1 MSKKVTFNQIEN
13 DDGESGMRMELETV
27 NEEVKQEEFAIN
39 PNLANAV
46 PPKEPSSY
54 QMAMDHLSDL
64 AQFMAGK
71 KDDQITKEY
80 KVNPVHVQIVKDLAA
95 RKASGKPFI
104 LSDGNKEMLKLL
116 HQRLNKRFSQ

>member
-13 DDGESGMRMELETV
+13 DDGESDMRMELETV

-116 HQRLNKRFSQ
+116 HQRLSK